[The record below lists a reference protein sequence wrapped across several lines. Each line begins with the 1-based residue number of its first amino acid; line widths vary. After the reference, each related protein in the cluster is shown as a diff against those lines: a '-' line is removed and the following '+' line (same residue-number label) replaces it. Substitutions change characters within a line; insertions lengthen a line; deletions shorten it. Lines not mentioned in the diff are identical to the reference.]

1 MYTNQ
6 LTNEVHFFDNFLGWG
21 SASLPKYAP
30 LQVFNKILCTFV
42 AIYKEFPKVLRTYVS
57 QKIF

>member
-57 QKIF
+57 